1 MKLFVIKLATG
12 RYIVKK
18 KRNILMISFLNRYN
32 SNNLFVILINKL
44 YFIFL
49 QDYF

>member
-18 KRNILMISFLNRYN
+18 KKYFNDF
-32 SNNLFVILINKL
+32 FFKQLITL
-44 YFIFL
+44 Y
-49 QDYF
+49 